1 MTEVEVIKHEVAKA
15 MTRAYPPVIMS
26 LEDVA
31 DLLGY
36 SYNFVR
42 NELQHQADFP
52 AKLER
57 FKHPRW
63 SRDAIMEWAKVSVQ

>member
-1 MTEVEVIKHEVAKA
+1 
-15 MTRAYPPVIMS
+15 MS

-42 NELQHQADFP
+42 NDLQHQADFP

-63 SRDAIMEWAKVSVQ
+63 SRDSIMEWAKVSVQ